1 MRIAWLDTLRVL
13 ASLLV
18 ILSHFAYTI
27 QGSPAFQK
35 FLQTFIFNVGIFGV
49 VIFFAVS
56 GYLAANS
63 LERSPSTK
71 EFYRRKFIRILV
83 PYVTAYVVFF
93 VLLKF
98 FEGEPFTPTEIALAI
113 VPVDVNLIKFLGLP
127 LKQIIGE
134 WFIGTIIFL
143 YAVAPLLYAG
153 LKKNLPLTVLLTFAL
168 AVFVDNI
175 ALGWLAEGK
184 IYSQDF
190 IFAVRAPE
198 FLAGMILFTHKNF
211 VARNIRAI
219 AAVFIFFAAYNFLLS
234 PHASIW
240 AKIFVNVRWSSIF
253 VAAAAIFLAYAAADN
268 LNEKFP
274 RACKNFN
281 AFSNISYMAMLI
293 HHQIIFQLER
303 CLFVPPSWLKATALF
318 ALVLIVTAAV
328 SEIIRRIYK
337 PLEDRLIKGGKIFG

>member
-1 MRIAWLDTLRVL
+1 M
-13 ASLLV
+13 
-18 ILSHFAYTI
+18 
-27 QGSPAFQK
+27 PK
-35 FLQTFIFNVGIFGV
+35 
-49 VIFFAVS
+49 
-56 GYLAANS
+56 
-63 LERSPSTK
+63 
-71 EFYRRKFIRILV
+71 
-83 PYVTAYVVFF
+83 
-93 VLLKF
+93 
-98 FEGEPFTPTEIALAI
+98 GEPFTPTEIALAI
-113 VPVDVNLIKFLGLP
+113 VPVDVNLIKFLDLP

-168 AVFVDNI
+168 AVFVENI
-175 ALGWLAEGK
+175 ALGWLAAGK

-198 FLAGMILFTHKNF
+198 FLAGMILFRHQNF
-211 VARNIRAI
+211 IAQNIRAI

-234 PHASIW
+234 TNVSIW
-240 AKIFVNVRWSSIF
+240 AKIFIGEFGISIH
-253 VAAAAIFLAYAAADN
+253 AAVFLIFIAYAAADT
-268 LNEKFP
+268 LNKKFP

-281 AFSNISYMAMLI
+281 VFSNISYMAMLI

-318 ALVLIVTAAV
+318 ALVLIVTVIA